1 MNSENTNAGRVVI
14 QYVSIT
20 LTELFWVLLLEKT
33 TYRIKYLGSD
43 FQIALLFAFALMFCI
58 CLKLASASKQ

>member
-1 MNSENTNAGRVVI
+1 MNSANTNAGGVVI
-14 QYVSIT
+14 QYASIT

-33 TYRIKYLGSD
+33 TYRIKYLGYD
-43 FQIALLFAFALMFCI
+43 FQIALLFAFALVFCI